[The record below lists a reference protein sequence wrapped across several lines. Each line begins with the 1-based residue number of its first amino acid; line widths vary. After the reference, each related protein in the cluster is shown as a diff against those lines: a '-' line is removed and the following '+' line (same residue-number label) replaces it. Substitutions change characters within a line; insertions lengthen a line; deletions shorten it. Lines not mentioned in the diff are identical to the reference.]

1 MAARPQPSARW
12 ARGRPQQTILA
23 PGEFLTSLKILTP
36 DGHWLVCDRALISP
50 LYNASWILEKAVVI
64 SETPQQDLAQ
74 EEIHT
79 FLTPLGTVTSRRS
92 VVLWFELEQLPLPPT
107 LMRLPV
113 LERAAVGNLEVD
125 MILGYPFYK
134 WFCQNQRQ
142 AQLNVQEP
150 GILNADSR
158 PLWPEYEEEE
168 LLQGHGGHRIA
179 GNQAM
184 DPNY

>member
-1 MAARPQPSARW
+1 
-12 ARGRPQQTILA
+12 
-23 PGEFLTSLKILTP
+23 LTSLKILTP

-50 LYNASWILEKAVVI
+50 FYGASWISEKAVVI

-74 EEIHT
+74 EEIRT

-125 MILGYPFYK
+125 MILGYPFYE
-134 WFCQNQRQ
+134 WYALGGCLSELSANSFT
-142 AQLNVQEP
+142 
-150 GILNADSR
+150 GIVKTNDK
-158 PLWPEYEEEE
+158 
-168 LLQGHGGHRIA
+168 
-179 GNQAM
+179 
-184 DPNY
+184 PNYTLLNPT